1 VPVTRERQP
10 GPRVAEAPECPRIP
24 PSLRADIG
32 PPAARDLG
40 GAVARL
46 HDGRYTELPEPRHV
60 VGMEAFGVDHS
71 VAWVEIAVRTSRRL
85 ETVEGD
91 AQATIARAVHVA

>member
-1 VPVTRERQP
+1 
-10 GPRVAEAPECPRIP
+10 
-24 PSLRADIG
+24 
-32 PPAARDLG
+32 
-40 GAVARL
+40 
-46 HDGRYTELPEPRHV
+46 
-60 VGMEAFGVDHS
+60 MEAFGVDHS